1 MNHSFEKESTWA
13 VPAIEYRKVFKRFER
28 TDAKREHSRRGR
40 KDSPSEAGASGI
52 APSAQEDGFYAV
64 RDLSATVR
72 DGELITILGSS
83 GCGKTT
89 LLKMTNRLYEP
100 DGGSILLFGEDI
112 QKQDPVQLRRKMG
125 YVIQQAGLFPHMT
138 VEDNISVIPRL
149 LKWES
154 SRCRDR
160 VTELLDLVGLD
171 PNQYRSRYPSQL
183 SGGQQQ
189 RVGLARALATRPR
202 IMLLDEPFG
211 AVDAITR
218 LNLQNELL
226 RIHRETGGT
235 FLFVTHD
242 IHEAF
247 RLGNRVMIMNGGR
260 LLQMDTPETI
270 VRNPADPF
278 VETLIRSAMEQE
290 RFWNNTS
297 TPRE

>member
-1 MNHSFEKESTWA
+1 MNHSFEKESTRA

-28 TDAKREHSRRGR
+28 TDAKREHIRRGR
-40 KDSPSEAGASGI
+40 KDSPSEDSASGI
-52 APSAQEDGFYAV
+52 ASSGQEDGFYAV
-64 RDLSATVR
+64 RDLSATIR

-112 QKQDPVQLRRKMG
+112 QKQDPVQLRRRMG
-125 YVIQQAGLFPHMT
+125 YVIQQAGLFAHMT

-160 VTELLDLVGLD
+160 VTELLDLVVLD

-235 FLFVTHD
+235 FLFITHD

>member
-1 MNHSFEKESTWA
+1 MNHSFEKESTRA

-28 TDAKREHSRRGR
+28 TDAKREHIRRGR
-40 KDSPSEAGASGI
+40 KDSPSEDSASGI
-52 APSAQEDGFYAV
+52 ASSGQEDGFYAV
-64 RDLSATVR
+64 RDLSATIR

-112 QKQDPVQLRRKMG
+112 QKQDPVQLRRRMG

-160 VTELLDLVGLD
+160 VTELLDLVVLD

-235 FLFVTHD
+235 FLFITHD

>member
-1 MNHSFEKESTWA
+1 MNHSFEKESTRA

-28 TDAKREHSRRGR
+28 TDAKREHIRRGR
-40 KDSPSEAGASGI
+40 KDSPSEDSASGI
-52 APSAQEDGFYAV
+52 ASSGQEDGFYAV
-64 RDLSATVR
+64 RDLSATIR

-112 QKQDPVQLRRKMG
+112 QKQDPVQLRRRMG

-247 RLGNRVMIMNGGR
+247 RLGNSVMIMNGGR

>member
-1 MNHSFEKESTWA
+1 MNHSFEKESTRA

-28 TDAKREHSRRGR
+28 TDAKREHIRRGR
-40 KDSPSEAGASGI
+40 KDSPSEDSASGI
-52 APSAQEDGFYAV
+52 ASSGQEDGFYAV
-64 RDLSATVR
+64 RDLSATIR

-112 QKQDPVQLRRKMG
+112 QKQDPVQLRRRMG

-138 VEDNISVIPRL
+138 VEDNISVIPLL

-235 FLFVTHD
+235 FLFITHD